1 MVTVKIKELE
11 LPVVPPK
18 NWKKEV
24 AQSAG
29 VSEKTVYNAIRRGVR
44 GPQSNKV
51 MSVYA
56 NLYGKILKIEV
67 VE

>member
-1 MVTVKIKELE
+1 MTTIKIKELE
-11 LPVVPPK
+11 LPLVPPK
-18 NWKKEV
+18 NWKKTV

-29 VSEKTVYNAIRRGVR
+29 VSEKTVYNAICRGIR

-51 MSVYA
+51 IGVYA
-56 NLYGKILKIEV
+56 NLYGKISKMEV